1 MKNEIIEEDKIL
13 NLVILLHEKV
23 FKYLKQE
30 NQQNIIEEFVENI
43 FILLYKNK
51 SFFEKNKKWEKIE
64 EDVEKILNFKKCDY
78 PSLTNKIKFRYL
90 DIVGEN
96 YLKIFCSIFKNGR
109 SKNISIFKRINSR
122 KQ

>member
-1 MKNEIIEEDKIL
+1 M
-13 NLVILLHEKV
+13 VILLHTKV

-30 NQQNIIEEFVENI
+30 NQQNLIEEFVENI

-64 EDVEKILNFKKCDY
+64 EDIEKILNFKKCDY

-96 YLKIFCSIFKNGR
+96 
-109 SKNISIFKRINSR
+109 
-122 KQ
+122 